1 MGAKRRRRVVSRHD
15 TTATRERSGECSRSC
30 SDVKFNFR
38 YAGICQGRRGTAGE
52 EICPA
57 LNFVNL
63 FVERN

>member
-1 MGAKRRRRVVSRHD
+1 MGRAARYRSCRETRVCR
-15 TTATRERSGECSRSC
+15 GECSRSC

-38 YAGICQGRRGTAGE
+38 YAGICQRGKGVAGARE